1 MQFAVLSR
9 GGMSPAIPHMSDTA
23 VQANKNENGV
33 AVMVHT
39 EPVVQP
45 EGPEQASRRWLVLM
59 VEDDPAMRARLQAIV
74 DAHPSL
80 HLLAAC
86 DTRAAALAW
95 IAAAQQA
102 PDVLLVDLGLPDGSG
117 LDVLQRVVQRFPG
130 CDCMV
135 ISMFGDA
142 QTVVRSIEAGAVGYL
157 YKDAA
162 PVDIAQAI
170 LDMKAGASPISPAIA
185 RHLARRLQTPAE
197 TVDLHGPA
205 PVSGSALTN
214 DPTALSPREGEV
226 LQLIG
231 KGFSFSEIA
240 GLQGVSVHTVR
251 THIKGIYRKL
261 AVHSR
266 GEAVYEATRAGILSL
281 GSPDD

>member
-1 MQFAVLSR
+1 MP
-9 GGMSPAIPHMSDTA
+9 PAIPHMGDTA
-23 VQANKNENGV
+23 VQAYKNENGV
-33 AVMVHT
+33 AVMEHM
-39 EPVVQP
+39 EPAGQP
-45 EGPEQASRRWLVLM
+45 VGPAQASRRWLVLM
-59 VEDDPAMRARLQAIV
+59 VEDDPAMRARLQDIV

-80 HLLAAC
+80 RLAAAC
-86 DTRAAALAW
+86 DTRAAAMDW
-95 IAAAQQA
+95 IATTQQA

-157 YKDAA
+157 YKDAVPA
-162 PVDIAQAI
+162 DIAQSI

-185 RHLARRLQTPAE
+185 RHLARRLQAPAE
-197 TVDLHGPA
+197 AVDLHGPSA
-205 PVSGSALTN
+205 LSGNVLTN
-214 DPTALSPREGEV
+214 DPAALSPREGEV

-240 GLQGVSVHTVR
+240 RLQGVSVHTVR

-281 GSPDD
+281 GSPDG